1 MIQNLLSTEIVI
13 VEKIS
18 DEEARQLEKQLELSE
33 LALKRFLKSEINF
46 SDYLEIMK
54 MCQIN
59 IDDYL
64 IVVQNNL
71 SAIGIHG

>member
-18 DEEARQLEKQLELSE
+18 DKEARQLEKQLQLSE
-33 LALKRFLKSEINF
+33 LALKRFLSADITFSE
-46 SDYLEIMK
+46 YLEIME
-54 MCQIN
+54 MCEVD

-64 IVVQNNL
+64 VTVENNL
-71 SAIGIHG
+71 SAIGY